1 METRIALFW
10 IVFVLTR
17 PFGATFGDLLTKPI
31 VKGGLDFG
39 TIESSVILASLLAML
54 VVYTSFRDSQKA
66 FQQKNQA

>member
-1 METRIALFW
+1 
-10 IVFVLTR
+10 
-17 PFGATFGDLLTKPI
+17 